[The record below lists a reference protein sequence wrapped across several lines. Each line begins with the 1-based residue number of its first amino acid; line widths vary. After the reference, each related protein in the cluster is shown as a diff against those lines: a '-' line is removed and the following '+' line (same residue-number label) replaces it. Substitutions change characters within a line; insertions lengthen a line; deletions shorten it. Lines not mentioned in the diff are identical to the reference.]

1 MVNSTSP
8 DRPPAAVV
16 PEVSNSSSSPRSP
29 SQSEVGSVVVSIT
42 PVPSTTPTPIS
53 FPTTRS
59 SSSRDLATDL
69 AREAGRGEGLAYAV
83 ELGSVDEVGAIRK
96 RRTGGLAPP
105 GRPDPP
111 RRMRAKFREDAQFVG
126 EGSDAEEEDPSF
138 FPPAGWIPDVACLP
152 QPEGENV
159 FLAGE
164 DYSRLR
170 EWLLRLPR
178 GRSPCEPS
186 LYPLQ
191 DTSLLQGG
199 TVGII
204 RGEGTA
210 ELGSATVDIDGNVM
224 DWDAEVDEVLEWAR
238 EQNDWSNIEL
248 SDLLPMGCR
257 RLLKEGEDGEVGQ
270 ARIDLIPRA
279 IWKPAQLTRT
289 SSERCAGMFM
299 YGPRVESGTR
309 GPITFLDA
317 FIEGT

>member
-1 MVNSTSP
+1 MVNSMSP
-8 DRPPAAVV
+8 ARPPDAVV

-29 SQSEVGSVVVSIT
+29 SQSEVGSVIVSI
-42 PVPSTTPTPIS
+42 PSVPSTIPTPS
-53 FPTTRS
+53 SLPTAQPL
-59 SSSRDLATDL
+59 SSRDLATDL

-111 RRMRAKFREDAQFVG
+111 RWMRAKFREDAQFVG

-138 FPPAGWIPDVACLP
+138 FPPVGWIPDLACLP
-152 QPEGENV
+152 RPEGENV
-159 FLAGE
+159 FLARE

-170 EWLLRLPR
+170 EWRLRLPR
-178 GRSPCEPS
+178 GRSPYELS
-186 LYPLQ
+186 LYPLLQ
-191 DTSLLQGG
+191 DMSLLQGD

-204 RGEGTA
+204 RGEGMA
-210 ELGSATVDIDGNVM
+210 ELGSATVDIDGNVI

-238 EQNDWSNIEL
+238 EQNDWSDIEL

-257 RLLKEGEDGEVGQ
+257 RLLREGEDGEVAQ

-289 SSERCAGMFM
+289 SSERCAGCLCMDL
-299 YGPRVESGTR
+299 ESR
-309 GPITFLDA
+309 AVHED
-317 FIEGT
+317 